1 MAKAK
6 GRVSEFRETCVYI
19 SLQDG
24 RSVEC
29 VIDTAFDGWLSFP
42 KILVEDLQL
51 PIIGREK
58 IAVLGRRK
66 LICNIALAQI
76 TWLGTVVTAAVIVND
91 GEDVLLGSRLLA
103 DSILRIN
110 YRNRRL
116 TINNPDNADQEKENQ
131 TDPTGG
137 IDQAGGRISGPRSG

>member
-1 MAKAK
+1 MAKAI
-6 GRVSEFRETCVYI
+6 GRVSDLREPCVYI

-24 RSVEC
+24 RAVEC

-42 KILVEDLQL
+42 KRLVEDLQL

-58 IAVLGRRK
+58 ISVLGQRK

-76 TWLGTVVTAAVIVND
+76 IWLGRSITTAVIVND
-91 GEDVLLGSRLLA
+91 GEDVLLGSQLLS

-116 TINNPDNADQEKENQ
+116 TVNNPDRE
-131 TDPTGG
+131 
-137 IDQAGGRISGPRSG
+137 